1 MTFVA
6 IITCTDRA
14 RGTLF
19 STDRHTATLPPVSH
33 GPGALC
39 CGKGLGKSMNTVYA
53 MIYIVAAALVV
64 TGVFLVVTALTP

>member
-6 IITCTDRA
+6 VITCADRA

-33 GPGALC
+33 GPGALY
-39 CGKGLGKSMNTVYA
+39 CGKGVRAKNTVYA
-53 MIYIVAAALVV
+53 IIFILAAAAVV
-64 TGVFLVVTALTP
+64 TGVFLGIPALTP